1 MNFTFILKD
10 SVTFS
15 SIILLLLCL
24 ESKFWFFNIYNKIKI
39 TALTTPLMT
48 IPVTAKLADCEIK
61 APPLTAAPTRET
73 DSALAVLQILKPLQ
87 LIHLSRQKQQ
97 QLRE

>member
-24 ESKFWFFNIYNKIKI
+24 ESKFWFFKIYNKIKI

-73 DSALAVLQILKPLQ
+73 DSALAVLKPLQ